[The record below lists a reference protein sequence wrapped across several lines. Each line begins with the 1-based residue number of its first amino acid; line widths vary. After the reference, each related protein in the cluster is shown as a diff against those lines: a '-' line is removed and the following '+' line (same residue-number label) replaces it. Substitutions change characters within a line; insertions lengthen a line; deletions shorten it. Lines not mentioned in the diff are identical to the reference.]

1 LCFSRISENLI
12 TNWLIALSVVAIQL
26 IISYFYPSIEG
37 YSGFLAF
44 GLMIGRFLGV
54 YHPETSDR
62 QPLTLERKIL
72 GWLALIIFV
81 ICFSPKP
88 FVIIQHLSN

>member
-1 LCFSRISENLI
+1 NLI

-26 IISYFYPSIEG
+26 LVSYFLPTVEG
-37 YSGFLAF
+37 YTGFLAF

-54 YHPETSDR
+54 YHPTTSDT

-72 GWLALIIFV
+72 GWLALIIF
-81 ICFSPKP
+81 ILCFSPKP
-88 FVIIQHLSN
+88 FIVIQNLP